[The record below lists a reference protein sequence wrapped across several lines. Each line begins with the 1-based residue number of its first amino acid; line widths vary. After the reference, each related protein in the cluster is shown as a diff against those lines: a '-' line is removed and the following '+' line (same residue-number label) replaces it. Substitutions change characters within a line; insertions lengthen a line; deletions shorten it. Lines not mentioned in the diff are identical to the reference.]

1 MTNMTTG
8 KVIQRSWMD
17 LNGLRLDSGPYLSGA
32 FEARVALERLQAKK
46 EPLHKLTK
54 GFSGGIYNGPQFVR
68 NYVNDREYG
77 VPFLTSGSM
86 LLADFSRV
94 ALLSK
99 RDAESAKLQHLRLS
113 EGMTLIT
120 CSGTIGRMAYTR
132 SDMEGFWSSQDV
144 LKVVPDPERI
154 PPGYLYAFLSSRYGV
169 PMIVSGTYGAVIQ
182 HIEPRHIADLPVP
195 RLGEAIEREA
205 HRLVSEAARLRTDY
219 QRQVEQATALLFDGV
234 GLKDITAAEWHAQGP
249 DLGFEQ
255 QISSH
260 ISLRALNYNPRFKRL
275 MYDLSRVS
283 HKTLGD
289 LCKNGLLRSGMRF
302 KRIDCEPEH
311 GVRLIGQRELFWLI
325 PQGRW
330 ISSDLA
336 PRDIF
341 VKDETILVAA
351 QGTLGESEVFCRAEL
366 ITNSWTDFAYTQH
379 LLRVRPGMRGISG
392 AFLFAFMRSETVF
405 RCLRSMSIG
414 SKQQDIDRVLLSQLP
429 VPMPEKA
436 VYDEVEELVRSAFSN
451 RHTANALESK
461 AVVLVEQAIEE
472 GS

>member
-1 MTNMTTG
+1 MTNTTIG

-46 EPLHKLTK
+46 EPLYKLTK

-68 NYVNDREYG
+68 NYVDDREYG
-77 VPFLTSGSM
+77 VPFITSGSM

-132 SDMEGFWSSQDV
+132 PDMEGFWSSQDV
-144 LKVVPDPERI
+144 MKVVPDPERI
-154 PPGYLYAFLSSRYGV
+154 PPGYLYAYLRSRYGV

-205 HRLVSEAARLRTDY
+205 HNLVSEAARLRADY
-219 QRQVEQATALLFDGV
+219 QRQVEQATALLFDAV
-234 GLKDITAAEWHAQGP
+234 GLRDITATEWHAQGP
-249 DLGFEQ
+249 DLSFEQ
-255 QISSH
+255 RPHSH
-260 ISLRALNYNPRFKRL
+260 GSLRALNYNPRFRKL
-275 MYDLSRVS
+275 KHELSQVP
-283 HKTLGD
+283 HKALGN
-289 LCKNGLLRSGMRF
+289 LCSEGVLRSGVRF
-302 KRIDCEPEH
+302 KRIDCAPEH
-311 GVRLIGQRELFWLI
+311 GVRLVGQRELFWLS
-325 PQGRW
+325 PEGRW
-330 ISSDLA
+330 ISPELA
-336 PRDIF
+336 PGDIF
-341 VKDETILVAA
+341 VDNETILVAA

-366 ITNSWTDFAYTQH
+366 ITDPWTDFAYTQH
-379 LLRVRPGMRGISG
+379 LLRIRPGANSVSG
-392 AFLFAFMRSETVF
+392 AFLFAFVRSETAF

-414 SKQQDIDRVLLSQLP
+414 SKQQDIDRALLSQLP
-429 VPMPEKA
+429 VPIPEEA
-436 VYDEVEELVRSAFSN
+436 VYNEVENLVRSAFSN
-451 RHTANALESK
+451 RHLASSLESR
-461 AVVLVEQAIEE
+461 AVVLVEQSIQETA
-472 GS
+472 